1 MPLGKIRNSAGEH
14 IDATF
19 HTGTKHDA
27 LVILGHGVTG
37 NKDRP
42 LMVALAEALSKRG
55 WPCLRI
61 SFSGNGKSGGR
72 FEDSTITKE
81 CGDLREVLASVPDF
95 IRIIYIGHSMGA
107 AVGVLVAAKDVRI
120 RALVSL
126 AGMVHTE
133 AFLDREFGDVTPGE
147 GLMWDEPECP
157 LSETFAKDMRAIGNV
172 LDAAKRVPQPW
183 LIVHGTADDV
193 VPISDGRDAKEAS
206 LNGSEWVEIEG
217 AGHSFDGHHDE
228 VSRIVGDWIERVL
241 NGG

>member
-1 MPLGKIRNSAGEH
+1 MPLGKIRNSAGDH

-19 HTGTKHDA
+19 HSGSKHDA

-81 CGDLREVLASVPDF
+81 CGDLRDVLASVPDF
-95 IRIIYIGHSMGA
+95 VRIIYIGHSMGA
-107 AVGVLVAAKDVRI
+107 AVGVLVAANNLNI
-120 RALVSL
+120 RALASL
-126 AGMVHTE
+126 AGMVHTK
-133 AFLDREFGDVTPGE
+133 AFFEREFGDVKPGE
-147 GLMWDEPECP
+147 GLMWDEPGCP
-157 LSETFAKDMRAIGNV
+157 LSETFAKDMRDIGSV

-193 VPISDGRDAKEAS
+193 VPIQDGRDAKEAS
-206 LNGSEWVEIEG
+206 RNGSEWVEIEG
-217 AGHSFDGHHDE
+217 AGHSFDGRHDE
-228 VSRIVGDWIERVL
+228 VSQIVGDWIDRVL
-241 NGG
+241 NGR